1 MNTTYMNVGL
11 FWIWLFLNAFSLSAQ
26 EKLEI
31 SGKIRVL
38 EPVEMRLENIG
49 GEILQKTTVE
59 NNIPFSFPDCK
70 IVPDVYLI
78 CFGETRQPVY
88 LTNNEVTIKGF
99 YNCRDIENS
108 SLDFNGLDT
117 YYELVKWLPKE
128 KFSQDKTIDPQI
140 KGKLKGNMYSAL
152 AYIADM
158 STYEP
163 NKLLLDCMP
172 EEALETASGKWL
184 KHRSDSL
191 YHYSIGAPAY
201 NFTFQ
206 DAHRKK
212 VSLSDFRGKLV
223 LVDFWASWC
232 GPCRHEM
239 KNLLPIYHELKGDDL
254 EFISISLDSKEENWR
269 KMLEEEKLPWVMLW
283 DPEGFVIGNQP
294 NGIQRAYGF
303 YSIPFIVLIDK
314 EGRLLA
320 RDLRGER
327 VKEEILKA
335 RTDLSVCE

>member
-1 MNTTYMNVGL
+1 MIRIYSVLMLLVVGCL
-11 FWIWLFLNAFSLSAQ
+11 ETFAQ
-26 EKLEI
+26 SELKI
-31 SGKIRVL
+31 SGKLRL
-38 EPVEMRLENIG
+38 LKPVEIVLKTID
-49 GEILQKTTVE
+49 GEVLLSTSVKSGE
-59 NNIPFSFPDCK
+59 EFSMGSLK

-78 CFGETRQPVY
+78 CFGETSQPIY
-88 LTNNEVTIKGF
+88 LTNTEVTVKGF
-99 YNCRDIENS
+99 YDVQNVGNS
-108 SLDFNGLDT
+108 SLDFTGIDE
-117 YYELVKWLPKE
+117 YYKILEWLPKE
-128 KFSQDKTIDPQI
+128 EFSHQKTINPEV
-140 KGKLKGNMYSAL
+140 KGKLEGNMYSAL

-163 NKLLLDCMP
+163 NQLLLDCMSG
-172 EEALETASGKWL
+172 EALETVSGRWL
-184 KHRSDSL
+184 KHRADSL

-201 NFTFQ
+201 DFTFQ
-206 DAHRKK
+206 DATEKK

-239 KNLLPIYHELKGDDL
+239 KNLLPIYNELKGDDL
-254 EFISISLDSKEENWR
+254 EFISISLDSKEANWR

-283 DPEGFVIGNQP
+283 DEEGFVIGNKP
-294 NGIQRAYGF
+294 NKIQRAYGF

-320 RDLRGER
+320 KDLRGEK

-335 RTDLSVCE
+335 RKK

>member
-1 MNTTYMNVGL
+1 MIRIYSVLMLLVVGCL
-11 FWIWLFLNAFSLSAQ
+11 ETFAQ
-26 EKLEI
+26 SELKI
-31 SGKIRVL
+31 SGKLRL
-38 EPVEMRLENIG
+38 LKPVEIVLKTID
-49 GEILQKTTVE
+49 GEVLLSTSVKSGE
-59 NNIPFSFPDCK
+59 EFSMGSLK

-78 CFGETRQPVY
+78 CFDKTIQPIY
-88 LTNNEVTIKGF
+88 LSNTDVTVKGF
-99 YNCRDIENS
+99 YDVQNVGNS
-108 SLDFNGLDT
+108 SLDFTGIDE
-117 YYELVKWLPKE
+117 YYKILEWLPKE
-128 KFSQDKTIDPQI
+128 EFSHQKTINPEV
-140 KGKLKGNMYSAL
+140 KGKLEGNMYSAL

-163 NKLLLDCMP
+163 NQLLLDCMSG
-172 EEALETASGKWL
+172 EALETVSGRWL
-184 KHRSDSL
+184 KHRADSL

-201 NFTFQ
+201 DFTFQ
-206 DAHRKK
+206 DATGKK

-239 KNLLPIYHELKGDDL
+239 KNLLPIYNELKGDDL
-254 EFISISLDSKEENWR
+254 EFISISLDSKEANWR

-283 DPEGFVIGNQP
+283 DEEGFVIGNKP
-294 NGIQRAYGF
+294 NKIQTAYGF

-320 RDLRGER
+320 KDLRGEK

-335 RTDLSVCE
+335 RKK

>member
-1 MNTTYMNVGL
+1 MIRIYSVLT
-11 FWIWLFLNAFSLSAQ
+11 FLVLGCLETFAQ
-26 EKLEI
+26 SELKI
-31 SGKIRVL
+31 SGKLRL
-38 EPVEMRLENIG
+38 LKPVEIALKTIDGKVLLSTAAKNGEEFSMGSLE
-49 GEILQKTTVE
+49 
-59 NNIPFSFPDCK
+59 

-78 CFGETRQPVY
+78 CFDRTSQPIY
-88 LTNNEVTIKGF
+88 LTNTKVMIKGF
-99 YNCRDIENS
+99 YDVQNVGNS
-108 SLDFNGLDT
+108 SLDFTGIDE
-117 YYELVKWLPKE
+117 YYKILEWLPKE
-128 KFSQDKTIDPQI
+128 EFSHQKTINPEV
-140 KGKLKGNMYSAL
+140 KGKLEGNMYSAL

-163 NKLLLDCMP
+163 NQLLLDCMSG
-172 EEALETASGKWL
+172 EALETVSGKWL
-184 KHRSDSL
+184 RHRADSL

-201 NFTFQ
+201 DFTFQ
-206 DAHRKK
+206 DATGKK

-239 KNLLPIYHELKGDDL
+239 KNLLPIYNELKGDDL
-254 EFISISLDSKEENWR
+254 EFISISLDSKESNWR

-283 DPEGFVIGNQP
+283 NEEGFVIGNKP
-294 NGIQRAYGF
+294 NKIQRAYGF

-320 RDLRGER
+320 KDLRGEK

-335 RTDLSVCE
+335 RKK

>member
-1 MNTTYMNVGL
+1 MFKVGYILVIAVLMNVTTLAQSGL
-11 FWIWLFLNAFSLSAQ
+11 R
-26 EKLEI
+26 I
-31 SGKIRVL
+31 SGKVKLLQPTGIALKTIEGEVL
-38 EPVEMRLENIG
+38 VSASVKSGEEFAMGPLE
-49 GEILQKTTVE
+49 
-59 NNIPFSFPDCK
+59 

-78 CFGETRQPVY
+78 CFGETSQPIY
-88 LTNNEVTIKGF
+88 LTNTEVTIKGF
-99 YNCRDIENS
+99 YNCQNVESS
-108 SLDFNGLDT
+108 SLDFTGIDK
-117 YYELVKWLPKE
+117 YYELLKWLPKE
-128 KFSQDKTIDPQI
+128 QFSQNKTIDPGV
-140 KGKLKGNMYSAL
+140 KGKLEGNMYSAL

-163 NKLLLDCMP
+163 NKMLLDCMT
-172 EEALETASGKWL
+172 EEALTTVSGKWL
-184 KHRSDSL
+184 QHRSDSL

-201 NFTFQ
+201 DFTFQ
-206 DAHRKK
+206 DASGKK

-239 KNLLPIYHELKGDDL
+239 KNLLPIYNELKGDDL
-254 EFISISLDSKEENWR
+254 EFISISLDSKEANWR

-283 DPEGFVIGNQP
+283 DEEGFVIGNKP
-294 NGIQRAYGF
+294 NKIQRAYGF

-320 RDLRGER
+320 KDLRGEK

-335 RTDLSVCE
+335 RENL

>member
-1 MNTTYMNVGL
+1 MRITYNRIGL
-11 FWIWLFLNAFSLSAQ
+11 LWILLLVNAFNLLAQ
-26 EKLEI
+26 DKLEI

-38 EPVEMRLENIG
+38 EPVEVRLESIK

-59 NNIPFSFPDCK
+59 NNIPFSLPACK
-70 IVPDVYLI
+70 IEPDVYLI
-78 CFGETRQPVY
+78 CFGETRQSIY
-88 LTNNEVTIKGF
+88 LTNTEVTIKGF
-99 YNCRDIENS
+99 YNCQNVESS
-108 SLDFNGLDT
+108 SLDFTGIDK
-117 YYELVKWLPKE
+117 YYELLKWLPKE
-128 KFSQDKTIDPQI
+128 QFSQDKTIDPGV
-140 KGKLKGNMYSAL
+140 KGKLEGNMYSAL

-163 NKLLLDCMP
+163 NKMLLDCMT
-172 EEALETASGKWL
+172 EEALTTVSGKWL
-184 KHRSDSL
+184 QHRSDSL

-201 NFTFQ
+201 DFTFQ
-206 DAHRKK
+206 DASGKK

-239 KNLLPIYHELKGDDL
+239 KNLLPIYNELKGDDL
-254 EFISISLDSKEENWR
+254 EFISISLDSKEANWR

-283 DPEGFVIGNQP
+283 DEEGFVIGNKP
-294 NGIQRAYGF
+294 NKIQRAYGF

-320 RDLRGER
+320 KDLRGEK

-335 RTDLSVCE
+335 RENL

>member
-1 MNTTYMNVGL
+1 MRITYTGVGL
-11 FWIWLFLNAFSLSAQ
+11 FWIWLFVNAFTLSAQ
-26 EKLEI
+26 EKLEL

-38 EPVEMRLENIG
+38 EPVEMRLENIK
-49 GEILQKTTVE
+49 GEVLQKTVVK
-59 NNIPFSFPDCK
+59 NNSPFSLQACK
-70 IVPDVYLI
+70 IEPDVYLI
-78 CFGETRQPVY
+78 CFGETKQPIY
-88 LTNNEVTIKGF
+88 LTNTQVTIKGF
-99 YNCRDIENS
+99 YNCRDVKSS
-108 SLDFNGLDT
+108 SLNFTGIDI
-117 YYELVKWLPKE
+117 YYELLKWLPKE
-128 KFSQDKTIDPQI
+128 EFSQDKTIDPEI

-152 AYIADM
+152 AYISDM
-158 STYEP
+158 STYKP
-163 NKLLLDCMP
+163 NKLLLDCMS
-172 EEALETASGKWL
+172 EEALKTTSGKWL
-184 KHRSDSL
+184 KHRTDSL

-201 NFTFQ
+201 DFTFQ
-206 DAHRKK
+206 DAQGKK

-239 KNLLPIYHELKGDDL
+239 KNLLPLYNELKGDDL

-283 DPEGFVIGNQP
+283 DKEGFVIGNKP
-294 NGIQRAYGF
+294 NKIQRAYGF

-320 RDLRGER
+320 KDLRGER

-335 RTDLSVCE
+335 RANK

>member
-1 MNTTYMNVGL
+1 MFKIGYILVVALLMSVTT
-11 FWIWLFLNAFSLSAQ
+11 FAQ
-26 EKLEI
+26 SKLKI
-31 SGKIRVL
+31 SGKVRLL
-38 EPVEMRLENIG
+38 EP
-49 GEILQKTTVE
+49 TTVE
-59 NNIPFSFPDCK
+59 LRTIGGKTLSSVLVKSGEEFAMKSLK
-70 IVPDVYLI
+70 IEPDVYLI
-78 CFGETRQPVY
+78 CFNETIQPIY
-88 LTNNEVTIKGF
+88 LTNTEVTIKGF
-99 YNCRDIENS
+99 YDYQHVENS
-108 SLDFNGLDT
+108 SLNFTGIDD
-117 YYELVKWLPKE
+117 YYKITKWLPKE
-128 KFSQDKTIDPQI
+128 QFSQDKTINPAV
-140 KGKLKGNMYSAL
+140 KGKLEGNMYSAL

-163 NKLLLDCMP
+163 NKLLLDCMSGD
-172 EEALETASGKWL
+172 ALKTESGKWL

-201 NFTFQ
+201 NFTFR
-206 DAHRKK
+206 DASGKE

-239 KNLLPIYHELKGDDL
+239 KNLLPIYNELKGDDL

-269 KMLEEEKLPWVMLW
+269 KMLKEEKLPWVMLW
-283 DPEGFVIGNQP
+283 DEEGFVIGNKP
-294 NGIQRAYGF
+294 NQIQRAYGF

-320 RDLRGER
+320 KDLRGEK

-335 RTDLSVCE
+335 RKK

>member
-1 MNTTYMNVGL
+1 MFKIGYVLVILVLMSVTTLAQPGL
-11 FWIWLFLNAFSLSAQ
+11 
-26 EKLEI
+26 KI
-31 SGKIRVL
+31 SGKVRLLQPTEIELRTIKGEKLVSASVKSGEEFAMGPL
-38 EPVEMRLENIG
+38 E
-49 GEILQKTTVE
+49 
-59 NNIPFSFPDCK
+59 

-78 CFGETRQPVY
+78 CFGETSQPIY
-88 LTNNEVTIKGF
+88 LMNTEVTIKGF
-99 YNCRDIENS
+99 YNCQNVESS
-108 SLDFNGLDT
+108 SLDFTGIDK
-117 YYELVKWLPKE
+117 YHELLKWLPKE
-128 KFSQDKTIDPQI
+128 EFSQDKTIDPEV
-140 KGKLKGNMYSAL
+140 KGKLEGNMYSAL

-163 NKLLLDCMP
+163 NKILLDCMT
-172 EEALETASGKWL
+172 EEALTTVSGKWL
-184 KHRSDSL
+184 QHRSDSL

-201 NFTFQ
+201 DFTFQ
-206 DAHRKK
+206 DASGKK

-239 KNLLPIYHELKGDDL
+239 KNLLPIYNELKGDDL
-254 EFISISLDSKEENWR
+254 EFISISLDSKEANWR

-283 DPEGFVIGNQP
+283 DEEGFIIGNKP
-294 NGIQRAYGF
+294 NKIQRAYGF

-320 RDLRGER
+320 KDLRGEK

-335 RTDLSVCE
+335 RKNL